1 MAHFNV
7 ADDEKARLL
16 QHGSHGKVL
25 EMILLVK
32 QLAERE
38 KVTPADVIV
47 QVEDAQG
54 QHLGHHCTRGGT
66 PNCRGNL
73 RLRPSVSNTNTYHLC
88 YGQRLTLYC
97 NKAALMRCLAEFTP
111 TQKGLRMLFL
121 NARDQ
126 TGNTPLM
133 VGARQGHIRMFVL
146 LVSKGVL
153 VNTKNDAKETVLH
166 QAVHS
171 HSIEMLDTAIRVG
184 ADVDAGD
191 AHDRTSLHYAAVYN
205 DLEACKMLIG
215 LGKASLVIKETHGH
229 TVLHIAAKA
238 GHFEIASAALAAGAE
253 PDEES
258 KEGATALHLAAA
270 WGHPIVVSLLS
281 VNGANVN
288 AQDSACRTP
297 LHAAATSKRDGTLD
311 CIKTLLA
318 SGHVKPELKDRMWNT
333 AEELAYGRKDVLA
346 LFKAHVKLSH

>member
-54 QHLGHHCTRGGT
+54 QHLGHHCARGGT
-66 PNCRGNL
+66 PNCR
-73 RLRPSVSNTNTYHLC
+73 
-88 YGQRLTLYC
+88 
-97 NKAALMRCLAEFTP
+97 AALMRCLAEFTP

-258 KEGATALHLAAA
+258 KEGATALLHLAAA

>member
-1 MAHFNV
+1 MAYFNV
-7 ADDEKARLL
+7 ADEEQARLL

-38 KVTPADVIV
+38 KVTTADVIV

-54 QHLGHHCTRGGT
+54 QHLGHHCARGGT
-66 PNCRGNL
+66 PNCR
-73 RLRPSVSNTNTYHLC
+73 
-88 YGQRLTLYC
+88 
-97 NKAALMRCLAEFTP
+97 AALLRCLSEFTP
-111 TQKGLRMLFL
+111 TQKGLRKLFL
-121 NARDQ
+121 NARDR

-133 VGARQGHIRMFVL
+133 VGARQGHVRMFIL

-153 VNTKNDAKETVLH
+153 VSTKNDAKETVLH

-171 HSIEMLDTAIRVG
+171 HSIETLEAAIRVG

-191 AHDRTSLHYAAVYN
+191 AHDRTPLHYATVYN

-215 LGKASLVIKETHGH
+215 LGKASLAIKETHEH
-229 TVLHIAAKA
+229 TILHIAAKA
-238 GHFEIASAALAAGAE
+238 GHFEIASAALAAGAR

-270 WGHPIVVSLLS
+270 WGHPIVVSLLI

-297 LHAAATSKRDGTLD
+297 LHAAVISKRDGTLE

-318 SGHVKPELKDRMWNT
+318 SGHVKSELKDRMWNT

-346 LFKAHVKLSH
+346 LIKAYVKLGH